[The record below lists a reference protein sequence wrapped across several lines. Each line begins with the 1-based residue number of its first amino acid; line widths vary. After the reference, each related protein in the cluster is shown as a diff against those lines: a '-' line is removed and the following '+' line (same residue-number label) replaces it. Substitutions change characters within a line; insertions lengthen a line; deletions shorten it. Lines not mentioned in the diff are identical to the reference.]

1 MAIDTKEEIS
11 RPYYS
16 NCLLEATKAKIRN
29 PEIEIITRPIPDTKI
44 HHFLWI
50 DGDYLYDFG
59 VEERICTPLLLKAAS
74 EDGQN
79 TLILKNFRRPRV
91 SRNESKKCCGI
102 VSGKEQNDG

>member
-1 MAIDTKEEIS
+1 MESDVLKAVEEIS

-59 VEERICTPLLLKAAS
+59 VEERICTPLLFK
-74 EDGQN
+74 GC
-79 TLILKNFRRPRV
+79 IRRRPKYAN
-91 SRNESKKCCGI
+91 SEEL
-102 VSGKEQNDG
+102 KEAARE